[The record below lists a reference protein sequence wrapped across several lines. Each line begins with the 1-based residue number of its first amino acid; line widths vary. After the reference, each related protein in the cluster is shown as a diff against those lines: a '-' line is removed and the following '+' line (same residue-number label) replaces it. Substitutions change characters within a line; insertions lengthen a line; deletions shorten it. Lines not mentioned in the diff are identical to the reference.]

1 MRKCSGSAG
10 VLLAVGIL
18 AGGLGLWGG
27 YRAVSS
33 WGQATGETEE
43 TEETLQKA
51 KPAEQTEE
59 SEAEAWLAAQPV
71 EARVTES
78 TRMVFEYQSGGAT
91 VKRREEEPAFFLLG
105 MSREELAAAY
115 PDWELVE
122 FSAGRAVLRR
132 RMATAEERDYVVG
145 LYEGR
150 IAVFYQEA
158 RQGSS
163 LYQLTNIPAAALSP
177 EEQQRLMAGIAVRG
191 EQALDQVLEDYG
203 S

>member
-10 VLLAVGIL
+10 VLLAVGLL

-33 WGQATGETEE
+33 LEQATGETEE
-43 TEETLQKA
+43 TIQKA
-51 KPAEQTEE
+51 KPAEQTEA
-59 SEAEAWLAAQPV
+59 SEAEARLAAQPE

-177 EEQQRLMAGIAVRG
+177 EEQQRLAAGIAVRG
-191 EQALDQVLEDYG
+191 EQALDQGLEEYG